1 MLQHFILF
9 CFIGLASYF
18 TAVQFIKYGKNEDLA
33 ALSYRSHEF
42 DLKSPDQYPTYT
54 ICLNR
59 PTKIIK
65 KNSSLIHSN
74 LKTSKMYQWFVT
86 GGVDENEN
94 NSDVIRELEKIVFE
108 DASIDLVS
116 DLLSSFT
123 RCTKE
128 DCQSPYYEIFPLHK
142 THQTPFSQCYSIS
155 FSDKKEDKNFELAT
169 DKLTFNGL
177 KLIELRANLH
187 IYVHQ
192 GGQLIRHMST
202 GNSPELTSLYYWEL
216 KEVFAKEEEPTK
228 LEITFAIGN
237 VVILRKRE
245 DGLQKCDATLINED
259 EIWLKSVMEI
269 VGCIPTYWA
278 TFVRNSIFE
287 QKHGNCLQDQY
298 GLLKQ
303 DGYHKVQER
312 LFRNVSKMY
321 TNPCTEMER
330 QVVLERRLI
339 KGYQSQSH
347 LINLNFKYESNR
359 YLEIKNMEAYD
370 GETLLSQVGGFIG
383 MYAEYKTI

>member
-1 MLQHFILF
+1 
-9 CFIGLASYF
+9 
-18 TAVQFIKYGKNEDLA
+18 
-33 ALSYRSHEF
+33 
-42 DLKSPDQYPTYT
+42 
-54 ICLNR
+54 
-59 PTKIIK
+59 
-65 KNSSLIHSN
+65 
-74 LKTSKMYQWFVT
+74 
-86 GGVDENEN
+86 
-94 NSDVIRELEKIVFE
+94 
-108 DASIDLVS
+108 
-116 DLLSSFT
+116 
-123 RCTKE
+123 
-128 DCQSPYYEIFPLHK
+128 
-142 THQTPFSQCYSIS
+142 
-155 FSDKKEDKNFELAT
+155 
-169 DKLTFNGL
+169 
-177 KLIELRANLH
+177 
-187 IYVHQ
+187 
-192 GGQLIRHMST
+192 MST

-216 KEVFAKEEEPTK
+216 KELFAKEEEPTK